1 MTDVDMA
8 ASLMD
13 EIIGQRGVRE
23 TIKSMLERAYS
34 DLSKRNGAWT
44 RRRVRA
50 VFNKEASRI
59 ENREIEEMKAI
70 LNGRNKQAAYRAETA
85 RIASM
90 AVIQP
95 AAQDRRQF

>member
-1 MTDVDMA
+1 
-8 ASLMD
+8 
-13 EIIGQRGVRE
+13 
-23 TIKSMLERAYS
+23 
-34 DLSKRNGAWT
+34 
-44 RRRVRA
+44 VRA

-70 LNGRNKQAAYRAETA
+70 LDGRRKQAAYRAETA
-85 RIASM
+85 RIAAM